1 MHKNDQDQKA
11 TKAETLGADVDLTAV
26 FRKGGLTQTVS
37 ASPAFEA
44 KYRVLAHTVDGT
56 DHYDIIWGVRCAVT
70 GCLPTRSLASPRG
83 KALLLQLPS
92 FQGGACERDVE
103 IVIEFPCPEHL
114 ALRLPE
120 EFDEWIVPRVLLAEE
135 DEELS
140 RLLDL
145 LLSREGFEITVTWSG
160 AAATSLAQERRFDL
174 LLLDVDLP
182 DIDGFT
188 LCSRLRADPIT
199 ASLPVVICCA
209 WHGLGA
215 LAVRAGAVGYCQ
227 KPLDLT
233 HLPSRL
239 RHLLGDS
246 PPANKSNSK
255 LNTATRET
263 QTPSK

>member
-1 MHKNDQDQKA
+1 MHNNGQDPKA
-11 TKAETLGADVDLTAV
+11 TKAVVLGSDVDLTAV
-26 FRKGGLTQTVS
+26 FRKYGLRQTVS
-37 ASPAFEA
+37 ASPAFES
-44 KYRVLAHTVDGT
+44 KYHLLAHTGDGI

-70 GCLPTRSLASPRG
+70 GCLPTRSLLSRRG

-92 FQGGACERDVE
+92 FQGGACERDIE
-103 IVIEFPCPEHL
+103 IVIEFLYQEHL

-120 EFDEWIVPRVLLAEE
+120 EFDESTAPRVLVAEN

-145 LLSREGFEITVTWSG
+145 LLRREGFEITLTQSG
-160 AAATSLAQERRFDL
+160 AAATSLAQTQRFDL

-227 KPLDLT
+227 KPLDLN
-233 HLPSRL
+233 HLPSSL
-239 RHLLGDS
+239 RHLLGNS
-246 PPANKSNSK
+246 PPANQS
-255 LNTATRET
+255 T
-263 QTPSK
+263 QS